1 MELKTRGV
9 QDILIACIDGPKGF
23 PEAIAAEY
31 PETRIQPCIV
41 NMLRHSLKY
50 VPWRGYKAVTADL
63 HTLFDYPPEIRKAI
77 YTSNIIEFLN
87 RVIRCAVAHQKLF
100 LSDELVMKVIY
111 LAISLRRNG
120 PCRSRIGALP

>member
-1 MELKTRGV
+1 MELKTSGV

-41 NMLRHSLKY
+41 NMLRNSLKY

-63 HTLFDYPPEIRKAI
+63 KRI
-77 YTSNIIEFLN
+77 YQSSTE
-87 RVIRCAVAHQKLF
+87 
-100 LSDELVMKVIY
+100 
-111 LAISLRRNG
+111 
-120 PCRSRIGALP
+120 